1 MRGAGRHTAPV
12 SSVAAVPSVLM
23 TDLFEARAEDLAAR
37 SAPLATRMRP
47 GTIDEVVGQPQL
59 LGQGAAFR
67 HIVESGEPIS
77 MLLWG
82 PPGTGKT
89 TLAMLVAS
97 HADAAFRTL
106 SATSAGIKDVREV
119 LEEARNRLAT
129 EERRTVL
136 FLDEIHRFAKNQQD
150 ALLPGV
156 ENGTLVLVGATTEN
170 PYFEVNSPL
179 MSRITLFR
187 LESLTPE
194 DIGQLLQTA
203 LGNEER
209 GLGSLDVEL
218 PSEAAFELATRTG
231 GDARQSLNA
240 LEVAARMARAAGRST
255 IESEDI
261 AEALQRRLIRYDKTG
276 DSHYDV
282 ISAFIK
288 SVRGSDPDAA
298 MYWLMLMIE
307 GGEDPE
313 FIARRLVILASEDIG
328 LADSEGLRV
337 AVAAADALAYVGL
350 PEATYHLAHATLF
363 LATAPKSNS
372 VGRAIGA
379 ARDLVQNGPT
389 PSVPL
394 HLRGSGYR
402 GASELGHG
410 VGYEYSHDHP
420 GGIVEQQYF
429 PDGVDPVGLFHP
441 GDRGEEASI
450 KTRLADIDRVLKRKR

>member
-1 MRGAGRHTAPV
+1 
-12 SSVAAVPSVLM
+12 M
-23 TDLFEARAEDLAAR
+23 TDLFESRAEDLASR

-47 GTIDEVVGQPQL
+47 RNIDEVVGQPKL
-59 LGQGAAFR
+59 LDEGAAFR

-89 TLAMLVAS
+89 TLARLVAS
-97 HADAAFRTL
+97 HAEAAFTTL
-106 SATSAGIKDVREV
+106 SATSAGVKDIREV
-119 LEEARNRLAT
+119 LAGARNRLAT
-129 EERRTVL
+129 DERRTVL

-156 ENGTLVLVGATTEN
+156 EDGTLILVGATTEN

-179 MSRITLFR
+179 MSRMTLFR
-187 LESLTPE
+187 LESLTPG
-194 DIGQLLQTA
+194 DIEALLQTA
-203 LGNEER
+203 MEDDER
-209 GLGSLDVEL
+209 GLGSLDLEL
-218 PSEAAFELATRTG
+218 DSSSAQELATRTG

-240 LEVAARMARAAGRST
+240 LEVAARMTKAAGRT
-255 IESEDI
+255 IIEHEDI
-261 AEALQRRLIRYDKTG
+261 AEALQRRLVRYDKTG

-288 SVRGSDPDAA
+288 SIRGSDPDAA
-298 MYWLMLMIE
+298 MYWLMLMLE

-313 FIARRLVILASEDIG
+313 FIARRLVILASEDVG

-350 PEATYHLAHATLF
+350 PEATYNLAHATLF

-372 VGRAIGA
+372 VGRAINVS
-379 ARDLVQNGPT
+379 RDLVDRGPT

-394 HLRGSGYR
+394 HLRSAAYK
-402 GASELGHG
+402 GAADLGHG
-410 VGYEYSHDHP
+410 VDYQYSHDHP
-420 GGIVEQQYF
+420 GGIVAQQYF
-429 PDGVDPVGLFHP
+429 PDGVPPTPVYQP
-441 GDRGEEASI
+441 GDHGEEAAI
-450 KTRLADIDRVLKRKR
+450 KERLAEIDRVLKRNRDL

>member
-1 MRGAGRHTAPV
+1 M
-12 SSVAAVPSVLM
+12 S
-23 TDLFEARAEDLAAR
+23 DLFSARADDLAAR

-47 GTIDEVVGQPQL
+47 ASLDDVVGQAHL
-59 LGQGAAFR
+59 LGEGAAFR
-67 HIVESGEPIS
+67 HIVESGEPVS

-89 TLAMLVAS
+89 TLARLIAN
-97 HADAAFRTL
+97 HANAAFRTL
-106 SATSAGIKDVREV
+106 SATSAGVKDIREV
-119 LEEARNRLAT
+119 LAEARQLLAT

-156 ENGTLVLVGATTEN
+156 EDGTLILIGATTEN

-179 MSRITLFR
+179 MSRMTLFR
-187 LESLTPE
+187 LESLEPT
-194 DIGQLLQTA
+194 DITA
-203 LGNEER
+203 LLHKATEDSER
-209 GLGSLDVEL
+209 GLGHLDLRLAED
-218 PSEAAFELATRTG
+218 AAAELATKTG
-231 GDARQSLNA
+231 GDARQALNA
-240 LEVAARMARAAGRST
+240 LDVAARLAKAAGREV
-255 IESEDI
+255 IESGDVS
-261 AEALQRRLIRYDKTG
+261 EALQRRLVRYDKAG

-379 ARDLVQNGPT
+379 ARDLVQSGPT

-410 VGYEYSHDHP
+410 VGYDYSHDHP
-420 GGIVEQQYF
+420 GGLVEQQYF
-429 PDGVDPVGLFHP
+429 PDGVEPVGIYRP
-441 GDRGEEASI
+441 GTLGEEASI
-450 KTRLADIDRVLKRKR
+450 MDRLAEIDRVLKRKR

>member
-1 MRGAGRHTAPV
+1 
-12 SSVAAVPSVLM
+12 M

-47 GTIDEVVGQPQL
+47 RRLSEVVGQPKL
-59 LGQGAAFR
+59 LGEGAAFR
-67 HIVESGEPIS
+67 HIVESGEPVS

-89 TLAMLVAS
+89 TLASLVAN

-106 SATSAGIKDVREV
+106 SATSAGVKDIREV
-119 LEEARNRLAT
+119 LAEARQRLAT

-136 FLDEIHRFAKNQQD
+136 FLDEIHRFARNQQD

-156 ENGTLVLVGATTEN
+156 EDGTLILIGATTEN

-179 MSRITLFR
+179 MSRMTLFR
-187 LESLTPE
+187 LESLTGE
-194 DIGQLLQTA
+194 DIAALLVSA
-203 LGNEER
+203 LKDGER
-209 GLGSLDVEL
+209 GLGKMSMTLD
-218 PSEAAFELATRTG
+218 PEAAEELATRTG
-231 GDARQSLNA
+231 GDARQALNA
-240 LEVAARMARAAGRST
+240 LEVAARMAEAAGRSQIT
-255 IESEDI
+255 TDDV
-261 AEALQRRLIRYDKTG
+261 AEALQRRLVRYDKAG

-288 SVRGSDPDAA
+288 SIRGSDPDAS
-298 MYWLMLMIE
+298 MYWLMLMLE

-313 FIARRLVILASEDIG
+313 FIARRLVILASEDVG
-328 LADSEGLRV
+328 LAESDGLRV

-350 PEATYHLAHATLF
+350 PEATYHLAHATLY

-372 VGRAIGA
+372 IGRAIGA

-389 PSVPL
+389 PAVPI

-402 GASELGHG
+402 GATEIGHG
-410 VGYEYSHDHP
+410 EGYEYSHDHT
-420 GGIVEQQYF
+420 GGVVYQQYF
-429 PDGVDPVGLFHP
+429 PDGLDAVVYRP
-441 GDRGEEASI
+441 GDRGEEQSI
-450 KTRLADIDRVLKRKR
+450 AERLTEIDRVLKRKR

>member
-1 MRGAGRHTAPV
+1 
-12 SSVAAVPSVLM
+12 M
-23 TDLFEARAEDLAAR
+23 TDLFAARAEDLAAR

-47 GTIDEVVGQPQL
+47 RTLDDVAGQPKL
-59 LGQGAAFR
+59 LGEGAAFR
-67 HIVESGEPIS
+67 HIVESGEPVS

-89 TLAMLVAS
+89 TLATIVAN
-97 HADAAFRTL
+97 HANAAFKTL
-106 SATSAGIKDVREV
+106 SATSAGVKDIRET
-119 LEEARNRLAT
+119 LAEARQRLVT
-129 EERRTVL
+129 DERRTVL

-156 ENGTLVLVGATTEN
+156 EDGTLILIGATTEN
-170 PYFEVNSPL
+170 PYFEVNGPL
-179 MSRITLFR
+179 MSRMTLFR
-187 LESLTPE
+187 LESLQPSE
-194 DIGQLLQTA
+194 MVGLLDASLTDR
-203 LGNEER
+203 ER
-209 GLGSLDVEL
+209 GLGSMGLRLDQDAGED
-218 PSEAAFELATRTG
+218 LATRTG
-231 GDARQSLNA
+231 GDARQALNA
-240 LEVAARMARAAGRST
+240 LEVAARMAQAAGRGNIT
-255 IESEDI
+255 AEDV
-261 AEALQRRLIRYDKTG
+261 AEALQRRLVRYDKTG

-298 MYWLMLMIE
+298 MYWLLLMLE

-313 FIARRLVILASEDIG
+313 FIARRLVILASEDVG
-328 LADSEGLRV
+328 LADSDGLRV

-379 ARDLVQNGPT
+379 ARDLVQSGPT

-402 GASELGHG
+402 GAAEIGHG
-410 VGYEYSHDHP
+410 EGYEYSQDHP
-420 GGIVEQQYF
+420 GGVVDQQYF
-429 PDGVDPVGLFHP
+429 PDGVQPRALYHP
-441 GDRGEEASI
+441 GERGEEIGI
-450 KTRLADIDRVLKRKR
+450 KERLDEIDPILKRRR